1 MNLNSKEEKTYT
13 VIEKVVN
20 GEMTRKEA
28 MIELNKSRQQIYR
41 LIIIYHSK
49 GRDGFI
55 HGNRGK
61 ISKRKI
67 SRNIIE
73 ELERLYLEEYY
84 DYNFEAFYDEIKNK
98 RYIIS
103 YDVILK
109 EFKRDDIISPLAHK
123 STIKLY
129 TEKMNN
135 AINNNEEYIQEEK
148 VELFESR
155 QIVFEK
161 AHTRRISNMFSFGQ
175 EVQMDAC
182 EKNMVW
188 WYCNLSSSSS

>member
-1 MNLNSKEEKTYT
+1 MDLNSKEEKTYT
-13 VIEKVVN
+13 VIKKVVT

-28 MIELNKSRQQIYR
+28 MIELNKSRQQIYC

-49 GRDGFI
+49 GRDDFV
-55 HGNRGK
+55 HENRGK
-61 ISKRKI
+61 ISKRKT

-73 ELERLYLEEYY
+73 GLEQLYLEKYY

-98 RYIIS
+98 GYIIS

-129 TEKMNN
+129 SEKMNN
-135 AINNNEEYIQEEK
+135 A
-148 VELFESR
+148 
-155 QIVFEK
+155 
-161 AHTRRISNMFSFGQ
+161 
-175 EVQMDAC
+175 
-182 EKNMVW
+182 
-188 WYCNLSSSSS
+188 